1 MWSAPGFCS
10 IFQAL
15 ILCLMLSCECF
26 TAVQVH
32 IALHNDSRLC
42 AGWPWVSFW
51 LCGCGVW
58 LLRPLNGALCILSY
72 YCDQMMAALSPA
84 SPSKEGKT
92 HTHTKTNIIFY
103 SITELHLSKLSEMI
117 TQVFY
122 LFSLVKRW
130 CVFHKLK
137 YWNHRVYQSVALDA
151 GLFPLFWM
159 ACADCMSIQMAAIW
173 RGEEMKQ
180 LELRSS

>member
-1 MWSAPGFCS
+1 MALGVLLTVWVWS
-10 IFQAL
+10 
-15 ILCLMLSCECF
+15 M
-26 TAVQVH
+26 AVGASEWGSLYFEV
-32 IALHNDSRLC
+32 
-42 AGWPWVSFW
+42 
-51 LCGCGVW
+51 
-58 LLRPLNGALCILSY
+58 LLRPDDGGSVACQPL
-72 YCDQMMAALSPA
+72 
-84 SPSKEGKT
+84 KRGKN
-92 HTHTKTNIIFY
+92 THTKKSKEWVWHKCINVILY
-103 SITELHLSKLSEMI
+103 SITELHLSKLSAII

-137 YWNHRVYQSVALDA
+137 YWNHCVYQSVALDA

-159 ACADCMSIQMAAIW
+159 ACADCMPIQIAAIW

>member
-1 MWSAPGFCS
+1 MNVLLLCKYTLLSIMTPGCVLDGPGCPFDCVGVEYGCWGLWMGLFVFWA
-10 IFQAL
+10 I
-15 ILCLMLSCECF
+15 
-26 TAVQVH
+26 TATRWW
-32 IALHNDSRLC
+32 RLC
-42 AGWPWVSFW
+42 
-51 LCGCGVW
+51 
-58 LLRPLNGALCILSY
+58 PL
-72 YCDQMMAALSPA
+72 PA
-84 SPSKEGKT
+84 PQKREK

-117 TQVFY
+117 THVFY

-159 ACADCMSIQMAAIW
+159 ACADCMPIQMAAIW